1 MNVKKIL
8 VGTLAASAF
17 AAGSIATTAYAEGK
31 VSASATVSNMY
42 LWRGTDLGDGAAAV
56 SGNLAYSI
64 SGAYAGVWVSSGDT
78 TYGQEYDLY
87 TGYTTGITDD
97 VSVDISVWNYNYSDA
112 GLTKTTQPGGSIP
125 MLGVRDDTTG
135 ELTEIVLSLSAYGAN
150 ISILDNVAGG
160 SGYIYYTLGYGAGD
174 FSATFG
180 SHSYKNDSANM
191 SHLNI
196 SYAYNDNLSFTVS
209 KVVDEEVEGSYDDD
223 AMFQVSYS
231 FPIKQ
236 GLLLMFQHPWAN
248 RQGG

>member
-17 AAGSIATTAYAEGK
+17 TAGSIATTAYAEGE
-31 VSASATVSNMY
+31 VSASAAVSNMY
-42 LWRGTDLGDGAAAV
+42 LWRGLDLGDGAAAV
-56 SGNLAYSI
+56 SGDLVYSV

-78 TYGQEYDLY
+78 ALGQEYDLFA
-87 TGYTTGITDD
+87 GYAMDITDD
-97 VSVDISVWNYNYSDA
+97 VSVDVSLWNYNYSD
-112 GLTKTTQPGGSIP
+112 
-125 MLGVRDDTTG
+125 LGARDDTTG

-180 SHSYKNDSANM
+180 SHSFDDDSDNM

-209 KVVDEEVEGSYDDD
+209 KVVDEEVEGTYDDD

-231 FPIKQ
+231 FPIK
-236 GLLLMFQHPWAN
+236 
-248 RQGG
+248 

>member
-8 VGTLAASAF
+8 AGTLAASAF
-17 AAGSIATTAYAEGK
+17 SAGNIATTAYAEGE
-31 VSASATVSNMY
+31 VAASAAASNMY
-42 LWRGTDLGDGAAAV
+42 LWRGIDLGDGAAAV
-56 SGNLAYSI
+56 SGDLVYSV

-78 TYGQEYDLY
+78 ALGQEYDLFA
-87 TGYTTGITDD
+87 GYAMDITDD
-97 VSVDISVWNYNYSDA
+97 VSVDVSLWNYNYSD
-112 GLTKTTQPGGSIP
+112 
-125 MLGVRDDTTG
+125 LGARDDTTG

-180 SHSYKNDSANM
+180 SHSFDDDSDNM

-196 SYAYNDNLSFTVS
+196 SYAYNDNLSFSVS
-209 KVVDEEVEGSYDDD
+209 KVVDEEVEGTYDDD

-231 FPIKQ
+231 FPIK
-236 GLLLMFQHPWAN
+236 
-248 RQGG
+248 